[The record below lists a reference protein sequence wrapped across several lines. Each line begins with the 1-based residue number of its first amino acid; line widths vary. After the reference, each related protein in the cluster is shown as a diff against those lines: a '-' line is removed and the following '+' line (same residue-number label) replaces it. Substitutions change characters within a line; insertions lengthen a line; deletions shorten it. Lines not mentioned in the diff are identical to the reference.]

1 MEEKN
6 HSTDISNADF
16 RALIEAAKKKDPE
29 ATLKLIELFK
39 KDIQHISRFIYLPME
54 EATSEIVVE
63 FLVFLQK
70 EE

>member
-6 HSTDISNADF
+6 HSTGISNAEF
-16 RALIEAAKKKDPE
+16 RTLIDAAKKKDPE

-39 KDIQHISRFIYLPME
+39 KDIQHISRFIYLPTE

-63 FLVFLQK
+63 FLEFLHK
-70 EE
+70 EK